1 MSSFLTI
8 KNMTTN
14 NQNQTHPQIK
24 VCGLTNVKEAVETAS
39 LGADAI
45 GLVFFDKS
53 PRNLSLHQAKDICS
67 ALPKDIVTTG
77 VFVNESFAEIMRI
90 AEYCR
95 LKAVQLHGK
104 ETPVLVERLAKEGLQ
119 VIKALFVERK
129 PSIYEIGNYK
139 ASAYLVECGKGA
151 LPGGNALTWNWE
163 KALDLS
169 KKYPLILAGGLTPGN
184 IATAIESGMPDAVD
198 VSSGV
203 EFSPGRKDL
212 VRVKLFIE
220 AVLRCKVI
228 KKAKT
233 IFWRGI

>member
-1 MSSFLTI
+1 
-8 KNMTTN
+8 MTTN
-14 NQNQTHPQIK
+14 NQNLTHPQIK
-24 VCGLTNVKEAVETAS
+24 VCGLTDVKEAVETAS
-39 LGADAI
+39 LGANAI

-53 PRNLSLHQAKDICS
+53 PRNLSLHQAKEISS
-67 ALPKDIVTTG
+67 ALPKKIVTTG

-95 LKAVQLHGK
+95 LKAVQLHGR
-104 ETPVLVERLAKEGLQ
+104 EAPVVVERLAKEGLQ
-119 VIKALFVERK
+119 VIKALFVEKK
-129 PSIYEIGNYK
+129 PSIYEIDNYK

-169 KKYPLILAGGLTPGN
+169 KKYPLILAGGLTPEN
-184 IATAIESGMPDAVD
+184 IAAAIEAGMPDAVD

-203 EFSPGRKDL
+203 EASPGRKDL

-228 KKAKT
+228 KKAKK
-233 IFWRGI
+233 IF